1 MILHKVHI
9 RPVLHDWMTVSWSS
23 TSQS

>member
-9 RPVLHDWMTVSWSS
+9 RPVLHDWRTVSWSS